1 MGMPAANPEFPRLGL
16 QAIPKQRDR
25 ESVESAIRNFSI
37 VLGGPV
43 YDLLLRIGVVR
54 TDLPNLMRRIVVLI
68 ALTWLPLL
76 LLSLKDGIAF
86 GHQVKVPL
94 LYDFSI
100 YGRFFLGLPLLLFA
114 ETVIDPAIRMALQE
128 FLDANIIAGEELPKF
143 EDILRRT
150 QVLRDSA
157 IPEVILLVLAFFPV
171 FLFQHEWMAPVV
183 SNWHTTGRGLT
194 AAGWCFAIFSGAILR
209 FMIYRWMFRYAVWAL
224 LLWRIGRLRLV
235 LMPTHPDHA
244 AGLGFLAMSQKH
256 FGVLLCAFACFFAG
270 VVTNGMVF
278 ERLPLSSFKMLMIG
292 FVVLSVIIGVLP
304 LTMLAP
310 KLMAI
315 RKEGH
320 LEYGRLAQAYTESFD
335 RKWVHYGGRPPE
347 ELLGT
352 SDIQSLADIGNS
364 FGVIEKMRI
373 APISKRLIL
382 QLGAQAALPLVPII
396 IFGTPT
402 PELVQ
407 AIMKMIT

>member
-1 MGMPAANPEFPRLGL
+1 MGMPAANPEFTGPGL
-16 QAIPKQRDR
+16 QAFPRQSDR
-25 ESVESAIRNFSI
+25 ESVESTIRNFSI
-37 VLGGPV
+37 VMGGPV
-43 YDLLLRIGVVR
+43 YDLLLRSGIVR
-54 TDLPNLMRRIVVLI
+54 TGLPNLVRRIVAFV
-68 ALTWLPLL
+68 AVTWLPLL

-100 YGRFFLGLPLLLFA
+100 YGRFFLGLPLLLYA
-114 ETVIDPAIRMALQE
+114 EMVIDPAIRLALQE
-128 FLDANIIAGEELPKF
+128 FLDARIVPDEELPKF
-143 EDILRRT
+143 EAILRRT
-150 QVLRDSA
+150 QALRDSS

-171 FLFQHEWMAPVV
+171 FLFQHEWIAPVV

-194 AAGWCFAIFSGAILR
+194 AAGWCFAIFSGAVLR
-209 FMIYRWMFRYAVWAL
+209 FMIYRWTFRYIVWAV

-244 AGLGFLAMSQKH
+244 AGLGFLPISQKH
-256 FGVLLCAFACFFAG
+256 FGILFCAFACFFAG
-270 VVTNGMVF
+270 VVTNGMVH
-278 ERLPLSSFKMLMIG
+278 EGLPLSSFKFLMLG

-304 LTMLAP
+304 LTMLTP
-310 KLMAI
+310 RLMQV

-320 LEYGRLAQAYTESFD
+320 LEYGRLAHVYTESFD
-335 RKWVHYGGRPPE
+335 RKWVHYAERPPE

-364 FGVIEKMRI
+364 FGFVENMRI
-373 APISKRLIL
+373 APISKRLML
-382 QLGAQAALPLVPII
+382 QLGAQAALPLIPLI

-402 PELVQ
+402 PELVE
-407 AIMKMIT
+407 AITKMIL